1 MLKVRSW
8 SPHAVSV
15 EFVILPEIS
24 STIRSYD
31 FLILLDKRFHKTSL
45 PLELE
50 KTDRKIVIAEW
61 FTQLFMKR

>member
-8 SPHAVSV
+8 SLNAVSV

-24 STIRSYD
+24 SMIRSYD
-31 FLILLDKRFHKTSL
+31 FFILLDKRFHKTSL

-50 KTDRKIVIAEW
+50 KTLMEK
-61 FTQLFMKR
+61 L